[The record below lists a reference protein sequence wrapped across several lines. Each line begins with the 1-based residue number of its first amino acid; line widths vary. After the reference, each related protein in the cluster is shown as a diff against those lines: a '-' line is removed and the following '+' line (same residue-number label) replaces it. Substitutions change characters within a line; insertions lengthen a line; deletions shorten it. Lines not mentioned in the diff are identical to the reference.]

1 MERWDLVCN
10 LYSHLVCEHTGVSN
24 SSCHRWNHW
33 AQELSLLFQ
42 MTDSTVEEL
51 KSDRCCE
58 HSVSVRRLKE
68 VTGQTLIPTRHSL
81 SCLVLLFLLF
91 IQGFLMRFCLRKLNE
106 FKCKHLSNQLIRLK
120 EESLFP
126 VTLVPPFV
134 NIINDDSIK
143 KQNRQIALGS

>member
-1 MERWDLVCN
+1 MSQKEQLGP
-10 LYSHLVCEHTGVSN
+10 E
-24 SSCHRWNHW
+24 
-33 AQELSLLFQ
+33 ELSLLFQ
-42 MTDSTVEEL
+42 MTDSPVEEL
-51 KSDRCCE
+51 RHDRCCE

-91 IQGFLMRFCLRKLNE
+91 IQGFLMRFCLRKVNE

-120 EESLFP
+120 EQSLFP

>member
-1 MERWDLVCN
+1 MLHMEQLG
-10 LYSHLVCEHTGVSN
+10 SE
-24 SSCHRWNHW
+24 
-33 AQELSLLFQ
+33 ELSLLFQ
-42 MTDSTVEEL
+42 MTDSPVEEL
-51 KSDRCCE
+51 RHDRCCA
-58 HSVSVRRLKE
+58 HSFSVRRLKG

-91 IQGFLMRFCLRKLNE
+91 IQGFLMRFCLRKVNE

-120 EESLFP
+120 VQSLFA

-143 KQNRQIALGS
+143 NQNRQIALRKLV